1 MNLQL
6 LENSQ
11 IKNNNTSTPIAYTN
25 GTDYGSDEKVGT
37 GARFAYRFRAND

>member
-11 IKNNNTSTPIAYTN
+11 IKNNNTNGSTPNAYTN
-25 GTDYGSDEKVGT
+25 GSDCGSGGKQQP
-37 GARFAYRFRAND
+37 R